1 MLKNYF
7 KIALRN
13 LKRSKAYTLINVL
26 GLSLGIACT
35 IFIFCLVKYHLSFDT
50 FHSKKDRIYR
60 IVTEDHLEQIV
71 YSPGGPPPVG
81 KAFRE
86 DYAFAEK
93 VARVYVRRERLI
105 SLPFSRENQKFQ
117 EKEGV
122 AFAEPDFFHI
132 LDFPLTE
139 GDKNTILT
147 EPNTALVTERIAKKY
162 FGEEDPMG
170 RIIRL
175 DNELDFRIVGI
186 LQDLPANTDRRQEIY
201 LSYNSLKDYNPWAA
215 NDNNWLSYADEMQS
229 FVLLKP
235 GISPSTVNEAFPAFS
250 DKHYEGDYA
259 REWQFRLQ
267 ALSDIHFN
275 PDFEGKISRK
285 NLWALSLIGV
295 FLIITASVNFVNLA
309 TAQALNRAKEI
320 GIRKT
325 LGSFRGQLFWQFIL
339 ETALIVLSAMLLA
352 FALLYLTL
360 PLLNQLFE
368 VPLSIHF
375 FRDAYL
381 LLFLPLL
388 FLAVTFLSGAYPG
401 LILAGFQPVQALKGK
416 LSQKHTGGFSLRR
429 GLVITQFA
437 ISQLLIIGTLVIA
450 HQMRYTRQANI
461 GFKKDAIVMLPVP
474 THEKSKI
481 STLRSELSRLTGTEK
496 LSFCTQAPASQAVNS
511 FEIVYDTRTEKE
523 NYDVHFKAGDEQYI
537 STFGLQLLAGR
548 NLLPSDTVREYLVNE
563 TLVKKL
569 GVSNEEVIGKNA
581 MINDINGT
589 IVGVIK
595 DFHNQSFHTGID
607 PLCITTRNDWYN
619 KCAVKINPS
628 SLQPTLKA
636 LEKVWTKTFPDQVY
650 KYDFLDEQIA
660 RFYEQDYVFL
670 RLIQAFAGIAI
681 IIGCL
686 GLYGL
691 VSFMAAQKTKEVGVR
706 KVLGASVQS
715 IVWLFGKEFTRLLLV
730 AFVIAAPVAWWVMN
744 NWLENFAYRVNIGA
758 GIFVLTI
765 LITLAVV
772 VLTVGYRSVKAA
784 LMNPVKSLRSE

>member
-1 MLKNYF
+1 MLRNYF

-13 LKRSKAYTLINVL
+13 LKRSKVYTLINVL
-26 GLSLGIACT
+26 GLALGIACT
-35 IFIFCLVKYHLSFDT
+35 IFIFCQVKYHLSFDT

-60 IVTEDHLEQIV
+60 IVTEDHLEQIK

-86 DYAFAEK
+86 DYTFAEK
-93 VARVYVRRERLI
+93 VSRVYVRRERLI
-105 SLPFSRENQKFQ
+105 SLPFSRKNQKFQ
-117 EKEGV
+117 EEEGV

-132 LDFPLTE
+132 MDFPLLQ
-139 GDKNTILT
+139 GDKNTVLT

-162 FGEEDPMG
+162 FGKQDPMG

-175 DNELDFRIVGI
+175 DNRLDFRIVGV
-186 LQDLPANTDRRQEIY
+186 LQDLPVNTDRRQEIY
-201 LSYNSLKDYNPWAA
+201 LSYSNLKAYNSWAGSDEA
-215 NDNNWLSYADEMQS
+215 WLSYGDDMQC

-235 GISPSTVNEAFPAFS
+235 GVSPSIVNETFPEFS
-250 DKHYEGDYA
+250 NKHYEGDYA
-259 REWQFRLQ
+259 KEYQFRLQ

-275 PDFEGKISRK
+275 PDFDGKISRK

-309 TAQALNRAKEI
+309 TAQALSRAKEI

-325 LGSFRGQLFWQFIL
+325 LGSFRRQLFWQFIA
-339 ETALIVLSAMLLA
+339 ETALITLAAMILA
-352 FALLYLTL
+352 FILIRLTL
-360 PLLNQLFE
+360 PILGQLFDA
-368 VPLSIHF
+368 PLSFHF
-375 FRDAYL
+375 FRDTHL

-388 FLAVTFLSGAYPG
+388 LVVVIFLSGAYPG
-401 LILAGFQPVQALKGK
+401 LIMAGFQPVQALKGR
-416 LSQKHTGGFSLRR
+416 LSQKHVGGFSLRK

-450 HQMRYTRQANI
+450 HQMRYTRQANM
-461 GFKKDAIVMLPVP
+461 GFKKDAIVMLPLP
-474 THEKSKI
+474 PGGKSKI
-481 STLRSELSRLTGTEK
+481 STLRSELSRLTGIEE
-496 LSFCTQAPASQAVNS
+496 LSFCTQAPASQS
-511 FEIVYDTRTEKE
+511 TSGFEIVYDGRTEKE
-523 NYDVHFKAGDEQYI
+523 NYDVQFKAGDEQYI

-548 NLLPSDTVREYLVNE
+548 NLYPSDTVREYLVNE
-563 TLVKKL
+563 TLAKKL
-569 GVSNEEVIGKNA
+569 GASNEEVIGKNA

-595 DFHNQSFHTGID
+595 DFHNQSFHTAID
-607 PLCITTRNDWYN
+607 PLCITTRNDWYSN
-619 KCAVKINPS
+619 FAVKVNPS
-628 SLQPTLKA
+628 GLQPTLKA
-636 LEKVWTKTFPDQVY
+636 VEKVWKETFPDQVY

-681 IIGCL
+681 TIGCL

-715 IVWLFGKEFTRLLLV
+715 IIWLFGKEFTHLLLI
-730 AFVIAAPVAWWVMN
+730 AFVISAPLAWWVMTG
-744 NWLENFAYRVNIGA
+744 WLENFAYRINIGA

-765 LITLAVV
+765 LITLMVAA
-772 VLTVGYRSVKAA
+772 LTVGYRAIKAA
-784 LMNPVKSLRSE
+784 LTNPVKSLRSE